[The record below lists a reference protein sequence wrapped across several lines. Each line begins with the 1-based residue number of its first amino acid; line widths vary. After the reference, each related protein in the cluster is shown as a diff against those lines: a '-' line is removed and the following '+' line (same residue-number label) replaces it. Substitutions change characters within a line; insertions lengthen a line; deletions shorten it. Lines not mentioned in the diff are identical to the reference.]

1 MTDTPGQMIGKYR
14 VIRNLASGSQG
25 TVYHA
30 YDPDL
35 EREVA
40 LKVLH
45 PHLATLEIVA
55 RFQREARIVA
65 SINHPNIAGIIDIGE
80 HDGSHFLVIEYVP
93 HTVREL
99 IDRGPLDIGRAVA
112 LAHQTALALE
122 AARTSRH
129 GITHHDVKPENML
142 LTSLDA
148 DGVVELV
155 DFGIAHAADMLSMTQ
170 AGAQWGT
177 PLYMPPEQWMGERG
191 DTRSDVY
198 SLGVVMYQML
208 SGQVPFNSTASN
220 SLAQQNDIARQHIEV
235 DPASLR
241 SVREDIPEV
250 LQTIVAKCMA
260 KLPEERYQTPGELAA
275 ELAGV
280 LGLATSP
287 APTQISEEA
296 QPRPATPSMPQPV
309 APVRPQESDGAKPIR
324 QNRVA
329 LFAAGGFGAM
339 IVIVLIV
346 LVASQPG
353 GNSAPPRPPRSSSG
367 VLPPVA
373 WTPTYTPVPVSTATP
388 VPARTN
394 TPSVAVALEP
404 TSTTIPTSTPRPVQP
419 TPTFTPLPT
428 STPMPTSTPVPTPTP
443 YPIQSTFTP
452 LPTSTPRPTT
462 TPMPTSIPTTTPLP
476 TALPTATP
484 VPTATNTPTPV
495 PTPTPVHTRT
505 PTPVPILA
513 DLVVGPVSISSEI
526 PAIYEQVSFTT
537 SVSNLG
543 TAVAGEFT
551 IGLYDGEQILDERRV
566 NRLIIDEAEEVTFV
580 WRAEAHT
587 RTLSVNIDQEN
598 RIVESDEGNN
608 SATIRMAPLTPPY
621 QVDMIN
627 WDPPK
632 PEIDERFTFW
642 AHIENKGDRRVRY
655 DAGVAFYLDGEFHS
669 WSRLEKV
676 EASSIEQV
684 GSDSWKA
691 SKGALNVTVMVYPIG
706 YFDYESNP
714 SWKKPDERYAIDIE
728 HATYNHTR
736 LPNLTIAAVTFS
748 EKRDANTETFYL
760 DTKVTISNEIGEDG
774 LRPPSVNDPF
784 DVVVEFEEGM
794 PCPFGDLYPC
804 AVPIEIDGIGGG
816 AEKGRWARGM
826 APLPLPR
833 SGSVHEYRV
842 VVTVDPSNVVD
853 ESDETDNV
861 ARNRNRVT
869 NN

>member
-198 SLGVVMYQML
+198 SLGVVMYQMM

-260 KLPEERYQTPGELAA
+260 KSPEDRYQTPGELAA

-280 LGLATSP
+280 LGLTASP

-296 QPRPATPSMPQPV
+296 QPRPATPSTPQPV
-309 APVRPQESDGAKPIR
+309 VPVPPQESDGAKPIR
-324 QNRVA
+324 QNR
-329 LFAAGGFGAM
+329 LPLIAAGGFGAM

-346 LVASQPG
+346 LVASRPG
-353 GNSAPPRPPRSSSG
+353 GNGTRTAPRP
-367 VLPPVA
+367 VIPPPMIT
-373 WTPTYTPVPVSTATP
+373 TPTPTHSPVPKPTKTPVPFPTNI
-388 VPARTN
+388 PAA
-394 TPSVAVALEP
+394 VVALEP
-404 TSTTIPTSTPRPVQP
+404 TSTPVTAPTPYPMQ
-419 TPTFTPLPT
+419 PTFTPSPTATPEPT
-428 STPMPTSTPVPTPTP
+428 STHVPTPTP
-443 YPIQSTFTP
+443 YPKQSTYTP
-452 LPTSTPRPTT
+452 LPTNTPIPAPTPLPT
-462 TPMPTSIPTTTPLP
+462 NTPNPTSIPTATPLP
-476 TALPTATP
+476 TATLEPTATPIPTATP
-484 VPTATNTPTPV
+484 VPTATPTLTPTPI
-495 PTPTPVHTRT
+495 
-505 PTPVPILA
+505 PILP
-513 DLVVGPVSISSEI
+513 DLKLGSVSVSSET
-526 PAIYEQVSFTT
+526 PAIWEEVSFTA

-551 IGLYDGEQILDERRV
+551 IGLYDGEQVLDERRV
-566 NRLIIDEAEEVTFV
+566 NRLIIDEVEEVTFV

-608 SATIRMAPLTPPY
+608 FATIRMAPLTPPY

-627 WDPPK
+627 WGPLK

-642 AHIENKGDRRVRY
+642 AHIRNKGDRRVRY

-714 SWKKPDERYAIDIE
+714 SWKKPDERYAIDTE

-736 LPNLTIAAVTFS
+736 LPNLTITAVTFS

-774 LRPPSVNDPF
+774 LRPPSVKDPF

-804 AVPIEIDGIGGG
+804 AVPIEIDGLGGG
-816 AEKGRWARGM
+816 SEKGRWARGI

-833 SGSVHEYRV
+833 SGSVHEYKV

>member
-1 MTDTPGQMIGKYR
+1 MTDTPGHMIGKYQ

-45 PHLATLEIVA
+45 PHLATPEIIA
-55 RFQREARIVA
+55 RFRREAQIVA
-65 SINHPNIAGIIDIGE
+65 SINHPNIAGISEIGE
-80 HDGSHFLVIEYVP
+80 HEGSHFIAIEYVP
-93 HTVREL
+93 HTIREL
-99 IDRGPLDIGRAVA
+99 IDRGPLDITRAVTI
-112 LAHQTALALE
+112 AHQAALALE
-122 AARTSRH
+122 AAHTSRR
-129 GITHHDVKPENML
+129 GITHHDIKPENLL

-148 DGVVELV
+148 DGVVKLI
-155 DFGIAHAADMLSMTQ
+155 DFGIAHAADMAPMTQ
-170 AGAQWGT
+170 AGSQWGT
-177 PLYMPPEQWMGERG
+177 PFYMPPEQWMGERG

-208 SGQVPFNSTASN
+208 SGQVPFNSTAAN
-220 SLAQQNDIARQHIEV
+220 SLAQQNEIARQHLEV
-235 DPASLR
+235 ESTSLH
-241 SVREDIPEV
+241 SVREDIPES
-250 LQTIVAKCMA
+250 LEAIVERCMA

-275 ELAGV
+275 ALAPV
-280 LGLATSP
+280 LGLAAPSVSQPVSRPPVRTSVG
-287 APTQISEEA
+287 EEA
-296 QPRPATPSMPQPV
+296 P
-309 APVRPQESDGAKPIR
+309 R
-324 QNRVA
+324 QNR
-329 LFAAGGFGAM
+329 LPLIAAGGFGAM

-346 LVASQPG
+346 LVASRPG
-353 GNSAPPRPPRSSSG
+353 GNGTRPVPRP
-367 VLPPVA
+367 VIPPPMIT
-373 WTPTYTPVPVSTATP
+373 TPTPTHSPVPKPTETPVPFPTNI
-388 VPARTN
+388 PAA
-394 TPSVAVALEP
+394 VVALEP
-404 TSTTIPTSTPRPVQP
+404 TSTPVTAPTPYPMQPTFTPSPTATPEPTSTHVP
-419 TPTFTPLPT
+419 TPTPYPKQSTYTPLPTNTPIPAPTPLPT
-428 STPMPTSTPVPTPTP
+428 STPNPTSTPTA
-443 YPIQSTFTP
+443 
-452 LPTSTPRPTT
+452 
-462 TPMPTSIPTTTPLP
+462 TPLP
-476 TALPTATP
+476 TATLEPTATPIPTATP
-484 VPTATNTPTPV
+484 VPTATPTLTPTPI
-495 PTPTPVHTRT
+495 
-505 PTPVPILA
+505 PILP
-513 DLVVGPVSISSEI
+513 DLKLGSVSVSSET
-526 PAIYEQVSFTT
+526 PAIWEEVSFTA

-551 IGLYDGEQILDERRV
+551 IGLYDGEQVLDERRV
-566 NRLIIDEAEEVTFV
+566 NRLIIDEVEEVTFV
-580 WRAEAHT
+580 WRAEAQT

-714 SWKKPDERYAIDIE
+714 SWKKPDERYAIDTE

-736 LPNLTIAAVTFS
+736 LPNLTITAVTFS

-774 LRPPSVNDPF
+774 LRPPSVKDPF

-804 AVPIEIDGIGGG
+804 AVPIEIDGLGGG
-816 AEKGRWARGM
+816 SEKGRWARGI

-833 SGSVHEYRV
+833 SGSVHEYKV

>member
-1 MTDTPGQMIGKYR
+1 MTDTPGQMIGKYQ

-25 TVYHA
+25 TVYHT

-45 PHLATLEIVA
+45 PHLATPEIIA
-55 RFQREARIVA
+55 RFRREAQIVA
-65 SINHPNIAGIIDIGE
+65 SINHPNIAGISEIGE
-80 HDGSHFLVIEYVP
+80 HEGSHFIAIEYVP
-93 HTVREL
+93 HTSREL
-99 IDRGPLDIGRAVA
+99 IDRGQLDVIRAVA
-112 LAHQTALALE
+112 IAHQAALALE
-122 AARTSRH
+122 AARTSRRA
-129 GITHHDVKPENML
+129 ITHHDIKPENLL
-142 LTSLDA
+142 LTSLDV
-148 DGVVELV
+148 DGVVKLI
-155 DFGIAHAADMLSMTQ
+155 DFGIAHAADMAPMTQ

-177 PLYMPPEQWMGERG
+177 PFYMPPEQWMGERG

-198 SLGVVMYQML
+198 SLGVVMYHML
-208 SGQVPFNSTASN
+208 SGQVPFNSTAAN
-220 SLAQQNDIARQHIEV
+220 SLAMQNDIARQHIEV
-235 DPASLR
+235 EPTPLR
-241 SVREDIPEV
+241 SVREDVPEA
-250 LQTIVAKCMA
+250 LQAIVSRCMA

-275 ELAGV
+275 ALAPI
-280 LGLATSP
+280 LGLA
-287 APTQISEEA
+287 APDVSQPVSRPPVQESAPVPVSVVEE
-296 QPRPATPSMPQPV
+296 QPR
-309 APVRPQESDGAKPIR
+309 R
-324 QNRVA
+324 NRMA
-329 LFAAGGFGAM
+329 LIAAGGFGAM

-388 VPARTN
+388 VPARKN
-394 TPSVAVALEP
+394 TPSVAVVLEP

-428 STPMPTSTPVPTPTP
+428 STLMPTSTPVPTPTP

-452 LPTSTPRPTT
+452 LPTSTPRPTS

-476 TALPTATP
+476 TAIPTATP

-526 PAIYEQVSFTT
+526 PAIYEEVSFTT

-551 IGLYDGEQILDERRV
+551 IGLYDGEQVLDERRV
-566 NRLIIDEAEEVTFV
+566 NRLIIDEVEEVTFV

-608 SATIRMAPLTPPY
+608 SATILIAPLTPPY
-621 QVDMIN
+621 QVDMIY

-632 PEIDERFTFW
+632 PEIDERFTIW
-642 AHIENKGDRRVRY
+642 ADIENKGDRRVRY

-669 WSRLEKV
+669 WSRVEKV
-676 EASSIEQV
+676 EAGSTEHV

-714 SWKKPDERYAIDIE
+714 SWKKPDERYAIDTE

-736 LPNLTIAAVTFS
+736 LPNLTITAVTFS

-760 DTKVTISNEIGEDG
+760 DTKVTVSNEIGEDG
-774 LRPPSVNDPF
+774 IRPPSVKDPF
-784 DVVVEFEEGM
+784 DVVVEFKEGM

-804 AVPIEIDGIGGG
+804 AVPIEIDGLGGG
-816 AEKGRWARGM
+816 SAKGRWARGI

-833 SGSVHEYRV
+833 SGSVHEYKV